1 MRKPRSRVG
10 YRLTHPHQKI
20 KTGHRSR
27 QNPRKYTSGGL
38 RTYRVPDSPFT
49 HDDYIPTPSGF
60 TRGQGWGLLN
70 KAWLGLKIAND
81 REGYFERLAWA
92 ITIQNVQTDLGIKR
106 MSFPQ
111 LGLFGD
117 FIFMYDKQQEEELRQ
132 YLKDIP
138 MEQRDDLRRRKQE
151 YKHHVSTIVESSF
164 MTDAEKELLPRG
176 FEGKVEKLVLVDMLT
191 DLNRHNQGQE
201 QEREYQYGQ

>member
-1 MRKPRSRVG
+1 
-10 YRLTHPHQKI
+10 
-20 KTGHRSR
+20 
-27 QNPRKYTSGGL
+27 
-38 RTYRVPDSPFT
+38 
-49 HDDYIPTPSGF
+49 
-60 TRGQGWGLLN
+60 
-70 KAWLGLKIAND
+70 
-81 REGYFERLAWA
+81 
-92 ITIQNVQTDLGIKR
+92 